1 MATSSRA
8 RAERLARAAKEQAE
22 RGIDALLL
30 GPSADLAYL
39 TGYRPPALER
49 LTLLVLPAAGDARL
63 VVPAL
68 EAPLARDHLGELD
81 LEVAAWPETDDPVR
95 LVTDAL
101 AAAGAASGRLG
112 VGDQLWSGF
121 LLRLQAALPGA
132 GFTPASVVTRRLR
145 MRKDPEEVEALARAA
160 AAIDSVVESLP
171 GLRWAG
177 RSEQALAREIEQAI
191 RDTHDECCFA
201 IVASG
206 PNAASPH
213 HVATDRVIGPG
224 DPVVV
229 DIGGRLDGYCSDT
242 TRTLVVGEPPAGFPE
257 LYALL
262 HAAQLAGCAAVR
274 PGVAAAAVDAACRDP
289 ITAAGHGE
297 LFLHRTGHGI
307 GLEEH
312 EDPYI
317 VAGNDEPLE
326 VGMAFSIEPGIY
338 PRGHYGAR
346 IEDIVV
352 CAGEG
357 ARRLNTTS
365 RDLRI
370 VS

>member
-1 MATSSRA
+1 MTTTAAA
-8 RAERLARAAKEQAE
+8 RAERLARARKEQAE
-22 RGIDALLL
+22 RGVDALLL

-49 LTLLVLPAAGDARL
+49 LTMLVLPAQGDARL

-68 EAPLARDHLGELD
+68 EAPLARDHLGELEV
-81 LEVAAWPETDDPVR
+81 EVAAWQETDDPVR
-95 LVTDAL
+95 LVTGAL
-101 AAAGAASGRLG
+101 AAAGAASGRLA

-121 LLRLQAALPGA
+121 LLRLQDALGGA
-132 GFTPASVVTRRLR
+132 RFTTASAVTRQLR
-145 MRKDPEEVEALARAA
+145 MRKDPEELQALARVA
-160 AAIDSVVESLP
+160 AAIDGVVEGLA

-177 RSEQALAREIEQAI
+177 RSEQALHRDIEQAI

-213 HVATDRVIGPG
+213 HTATGRVIQPG
-224 DPVVV
+224 DPVVI

-242 TRTLVVGEPPAGFPE
+242 TRTLVVEEPPAGFRE

-274 PGVAAAAVDAACRDP
+274 PGVPAAAVDAACREP
-289 ITAAGHGE
+289 ITAAGHGT

-312 EDPYI
+312 EDPYL

-326 VGMAFSIEPGIY
+326 PGMVFSIEPGLY
-338 PRGHYGAR
+338 PQGSYGAR

-352 CAGEG
+352 CTEDGG
-357 ARRLNTTS
+357 RRLNTTS